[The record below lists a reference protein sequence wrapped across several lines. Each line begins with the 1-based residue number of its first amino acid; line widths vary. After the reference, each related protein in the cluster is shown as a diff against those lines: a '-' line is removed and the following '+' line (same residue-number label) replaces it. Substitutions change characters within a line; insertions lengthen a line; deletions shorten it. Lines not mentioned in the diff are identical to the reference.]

1 MYKRQVVSVQHD
13 SKDIGDHKS
22 KIEKQYSITV
32 PEGFV
37 LDESESVST
46 DNYIELCYYSD
57 DKKKSIYFDQYTADS
72 YSSYYDNERG
82 HFKTSSDKFGNEF
95 MINRNEDDYNEIV
108 KLTNGIADNSE
119 LFVKLFGRLDP
130 LAAKKRDTKAKFNL
144 SEEIKNAIDVFSHEI
159 AQSGIRLE
167 FKCDSQIEYTGWKQD
182 IYTIIVNIID
192 NSIFWVNE
200 SASADKKISI
210 IVKKKENGFNVD
222 VRDSGPGISEELLES
237 GVIFEPEFSTKP
249 EGTGLGLAIAGEAA
263 NRNKLILTAI
273 QEDEGAHFIL
283 CTEE

>member
-1 MYKRQVVSVQHD
+1 MSDTRSELKKLVPLYCDELNSLDLSSYSYYEFSKDYLNKKRKAHKEPKPHLLSAYQNHRTKDRFCHNCGSYYGYNDCCRLCTARNAVRNFFLQIFNDHTVVSVQHD

-95 MINRNEDDYNEIV
+95 MIYINDD
-108 KLTNGIADNSE
+108 
-119 LFVKLFGRLDP
+119 F
-130 LAAKKRDTKAKFNL
+130 
-144 SEEIKNAIDVFSHEI
+144 
-159 AQSGIRLE
+159 
-167 FKCDSQIEYTGWKQD
+167 
-182 IYTIIVNIID
+182 
-192 NSIFWVNE
+192 
-200 SASADKKISI
+200 ISI
-210 IVKKKENGFNVD
+210 LWDNGKY
-222 VRDSGPGISEELLES
+222 
-237 GVIFEPEFSTKP
+237 IFEICSNLDKRSVLELCESTK
-249 EGTGLGLAIAGEAA
+249 I
-263 NRNKLILTAI
+263 K
-273 QEDEGAHFIL
+273 
-283 CTEE
+283 

>member
-1 MYKRQVVSVQHD
+1 MSDTRSELKKLVPLYCDELNSLDLSSYSYYEFSKDYLNKKEKLIKNQSRIYYPLIKTTGRRIASAIIAAAIMGTTTVAAYAPARNAVRNFFLQIFNDHTVVSVQHD

-95 MINRNEDDYNEIV
+95 MIYINDD
-108 KLTNGIADNSE
+108 
-119 LFVKLFGRLDP
+119 F
-130 LAAKKRDTKAKFNL
+130 
-144 SEEIKNAIDVFSHEI
+144 
-159 AQSGIRLE
+159 
-167 FKCDSQIEYTGWKQD
+167 
-182 IYTIIVNIID
+182 
-192 NSIFWVNE
+192 
-200 SASADKKISI
+200 ISI
-210 IVKKKENGFNVD
+210 LWDNGKYFFEICSNLDKRSVL
-222 VRDSGPGISEELLES
+222 ELCE
-237 GVIFEPEFSTKP
+237 STK
-249 EGTGLGLAIAGEAA
+249 I
-263 NRNKLILTAI
+263 K
-273 QEDEGAHFIL
+273 
-283 CTEE
+283 

>member
-1 MYKRQVVSVQHD
+1 MSDTRSELKKLVPLYCDELNSLDLSLYENYEFSKDYLNKKEKLIKNQSRIYYPLIKTTGRRIASAIIAAAIMGTTTVAAYAPARNAVRNFFLRIFNDHTVVSVQHD

-95 MINRNEDDYNEIV
+95 MIYINDD
-108 KLTNGIADNSE
+108 
-119 LFVKLFGRLDP
+119 F
-130 LAAKKRDTKAKFNL
+130 
-144 SEEIKNAIDVFSHEI
+144 
-159 AQSGIRLE
+159 
-167 FKCDSQIEYTGWKQD
+167 
-182 IYTIIVNIID
+182 
-192 NSIFWVNE
+192 
-200 SASADKKISI
+200 ISI
-210 IVKKKENGFNVD
+210 LWDNGKY
-222 VRDSGPGISEELLES
+222 
-237 GVIFEPEFSTKP
+237 IFEICSNLDKRSVLELCESTK
-249 EGTGLGLAIAGEAA
+249 I
-263 NRNKLILTAI
+263 K
-273 QEDEGAHFIL
+273 
-283 CTEE
+283 

>member
-1 MYKRQVVSVQHD
+1 MSDTRSELKKLVPLYCDELNSLDLSSYSYYEFSKDYLNKKEKLIKNQSRIYYPLIKTTGRRIASAIIAAAIMGTTTVAAYAPARNAVRNFFLQVFNDHTVVSVQHD

-95 MINRNEDDYNEIV
+95 MIYINDD
-108 KLTNGIADNSE
+108 
-119 LFVKLFGRLDP
+119 F
-130 LAAKKRDTKAKFNL
+130 
-144 SEEIKNAIDVFSHEI
+144 
-159 AQSGIRLE
+159 
-167 FKCDSQIEYTGWKQD
+167 
-182 IYTIIVNIID
+182 
-192 NSIFWVNE
+192 
-200 SASADKKISI
+200 ISI
-210 IVKKKENGFNVD
+210 LWDNGKY
-222 VRDSGPGISEELLES
+222 
-237 GVIFEPEFSTKP
+237 IFEICSNLDKRSVLELCESTK
-249 EGTGLGLAIAGEAA
+249 I
-263 NRNKLILTAI
+263 K
-273 QEDEGAHFIL
+273 
-283 CTEE
+283 